1 MIDHSGSRASDISLG
16 VLVFAE
22 NVVLTVLSVGS
33 DIFKVNNRNT
43 RTMWEICSKSTVKTP
58 ELFHNLF

>member
-43 RTMWEICSKSTVKTP
+43 RTMWDICSK
-58 ELFHNLF
+58 